1 MPAPKLR
8 SAPGTPA
15 PVSARRAIRAR
26 SDSTTIRT
34 LATASLREPGSHDPA
49 TLRAADAHYRDVTDI
64 KRDNF
69 TYYDRKRVS
78 VITEAAE
85 ALMVGR
91 DSFLDDAA
99 KGELRD
105 VSWIDPNFIDL
116 NVLDPNSNDDHPPSD
131 IRAGQA
137 FILELYEA
145 LRRSAH
151 RTDRVLSE
159 LRSACPRARR
169 GDSMGL
175 PLREMPT
182 PSTGASSLPLR
193 TAGVTVVRRFRRSSE
208 ASIRW
213 ALAQALARR
222 AFRASGGLAP
232 RPLVARDRAW
242 GEGPAAPAQTA
253 RVCAR
258 AARRRSTGVWPRSAR
273 TASRP
278 RSPGV

>member
-116 NVLDPNSNDDHPPSD
+116 NVLDPNSNDDHPHPIS
-131 IRAGQA
+131 
-137 FILELYEA
+137 
-145 LRRSAH
+145 
-151 RTDRVLSE
+151 
-159 LRSACPRARR
+159 
-169 GDSMGL
+169 
-175 PLREMPT
+175 
-182 PSTGASSLPLR
+182 
-193 TAGVTVVRRFRRSSE
+193 
-208 ASIRW
+208 
-213 ALAQALARR
+213 
-222 AFRASGGLAP
+222 
-232 RPLVARDRAW
+232 
-242 GEGPAAPAQTA
+242 APAKPSSSSFT
-253 RVCAR
+253 RRCAGAPTER
-258 AARRRSTGVWPRSAR
+258 IEF
-273 TASRP
+273 
-278 RSPGV
+278 